1 MATLICLSL
10 FFPQSSSVTHP
21 GNRKSCLLINVFSFR
36 SLRIF
41 QYHAFRP
48 NTYQIVGV
56 SENGIYHDIPP
67 NGFSMAMTSFFKHHV
82 LIQWISWA
90 FPMVSL
96 PFPGGWSLA
105 GRRNLVGQRLPRGC
119 VGGAAS
125 LHEVSFLVSGRKR
138 QAKAEMDI

>member
-48 NTYQIVGV
+48 NKYQIVGV
-56 SENGIYHDIPP
+56 SENGIYPP
-67 NGFSMAMTSFFKHHV
+67 NGFSMAVTSFFKHHV
-82 LIQWISWA
+82 LIQWISWG
-90 FPMVSL
+90 FPMVSRRFQAAGVL
-96 PFPGGWSLA
+96 PDAEILLGSDFPEDASEV
-105 GRRNLVGQRLPRGC
+105 RRF
-119 VGGAAS
+119 AAS
-125 LHEVSFLVSGRKR
+125 LHEVS
-138 QAKAEMDI
+138 